1 MDKLK
6 EMLACDDV
14 RGVVRTAADE
24 VIEFHNPGVK
34 DLFELV
40 ETRSEA
46 LEGASVADRVIGR
59 GAALLLAL
67 GHVGRV
73 HAQIISE
80 PAVLVLQDYDIEVE
94 YDKRVPNIINRNG
107 TDICPVEN
115 LTMAM
120 TQPEKVFTVIK
131 EFLINNNIIES

>member
-14 RGVVRTAADE
+14 RGVVRTLAGE
-24 VIEFHNPGVK
+24 IIKFHNPGVK

-73 HAQIISE
+73 YAQIISE

-120 TQPEKVFTVIK
+120 TQPEKAFTVIK

>member
-6 EMLACDDV
+6 DMLACDDV
-14 RGVVRTAADE
+14 RGVVRTLAGE
-24 VIEFHNPGVK
+24 IIKFHNPGVK

-67 GHVGRV
+67 GHVGQV

-80 PAVLVLQDYDIEVE
+80 PAVQVLKDYDIKVE
-94 YDKRVPNIINRNG
+94 YGKLVPNIINRNG

-120 TQPEKVFTVIK
+120 TQPEKAFTVIK
-131 EFLINNNIIES
+131 EFFNKQ